1 MSSFCVSDFQEFFVK
16 IFRGHA
22 MSIIAD
28 RESFLF
34 SVQFDPYILCVSI
47 PSIRDG
53 FANDR
58 DKISVELASEVIENR
73 HRD

>member
-1 MSSFCVSDFQEFFVK
+1 
-16 IFRGHA
+16 